1 MKKAVFILSLCTAA
15 SVSATRLPM
24 QGDIERCTL
33 GSEDRGEI
41 LQGKVRLELL
51 VRKSGVV
58 YGAFTH
64 SARGVDDRRFMHCL
78 AVGALNWELPAVAV
92 DYQRP
97 YAINFVYGGADL
109 DLSGPAYFHGD
120 SFSVR
125 GRTSVFLPD
134 PNQPEP
140 VSPADVSLAQNT
152 LEISDKASDAERGIA
167 FFAVGEYGKAAAT
180 LRDALERDPADV
192 IALRGLARTLAAQGK
207 DLKEA
212 RAAAEKLIAIA
223 PGGISGH
230 EALLDVCL
238 AAHDDDCAVAQ
249 FRAARNAEDMQPRSR
264 ILAELQDG
272 ARASAQRIATASGAP
287 SNDPCGQVSGEGAQA
302 LCVVKR
308 CLDDGTAEYAR
319 ELSEQNHVALTAGD
333 WKTSQVADNRY
344 VVRRAIEGGG
354 QRHDATWL
362 VTVADDLRMK
372 PASSEARQITLRH
385 SRCAPRTLGSR

>member
-1 MKKAVFILSLCTAA
+1 MKKTVLILSLCAA
-15 SVSATRLPM
+15 TSASATRLPL
-24 QGDIERCTL
+24 QGDVERCTL
-33 GSEDRGEI
+33 GAEDRGEI
-41 LQGKVRLELL
+41 LQGRVRLELL
-51 VRKSGVV
+51 LRKSGEV

-64 SARGVDDRRFMHCL
+64 SSRGIEDRRFMHCL

-97 YAINFVYGGADL
+97 YPINFVYGGADI
-109 DLSGPAYFHGD
+109 DLSGLPYFHGD

-134 PNQPEP
+134 PNDPEP
-140 VSPADVSLAQNT
+140 VAQPDLSLAQAT
-152 LEISDKASDAERGIA
+152 LEISDKATDAERGTA
-167 FFAVGEYGKAAAT
+167 FFAVREYAKAVSGF
-180 LRDALERDPADV
+180 RVALERDPSDPV
-192 IALRGLARTLAAQGK
+192 ALRGLARSLAGQGK

-212 RAAAEKLIAIA
+212 RAAAERLVSIA
-223 PGGISGH
+223 PRSISGH

-272 ARASAQRIATASGAP
+272 VRASAQRIATASGAP
-287 SNDPCGQVSGEGAQA
+287 SADPCGQVGGQDAQA

-308 CLDDGTAEYAR
+308 CLDDATSEYAR
-319 ELSEQNHVALTAGD
+319 ELSDQNHVALTAGS
-333 WKTSQVADNRY
+333 WKTSRVADNRY
-344 VVRRAIEGGG
+344 VFRRAIEGDG